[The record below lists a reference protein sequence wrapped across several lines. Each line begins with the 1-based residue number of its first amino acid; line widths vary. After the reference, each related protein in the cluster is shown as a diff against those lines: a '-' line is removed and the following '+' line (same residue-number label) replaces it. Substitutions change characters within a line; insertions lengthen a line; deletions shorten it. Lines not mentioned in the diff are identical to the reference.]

1 MCGIF
6 GFIGYGDRE
15 EKGIIDLNDLTYSLA
30 VESSVRGTDAT
41 GIAYVKNRRI
51 SISKQAKPAYQMKF
65 KLPKNVSTVI
75 GHTRHTTQGD
85 EKHNQ
90 NNHPFYGRA
99 GRTNF
104 ALTHNGIL
112 YNDSFLRKKYNLP
125 VNNIETDS
133 YVAVQLI
140 EKKHK
145 LNKESL
151 TFMAEEVSGSFTFAL
166 LDDKET
172 LYIVKGSSPV
182 SILHFPKEKL
192 YVYASTEEI
201 LWKALVDSDLF
212 RRIKSGEYEV
222 LDISDGE
229 ILQIHKN
236 GIIERSIFTLRYGYG
251 LGMNMYRYNSLSYS
265 DEEAAEIDE
274 IKSYASAHGYTS
286 EEVDYLLSC
295 GCTVDDLLWGL

>member
-6 GFIGYGDRE
+6 GFIGYGDNQ
-15 EKGIIDLNDLTYSLA
+15 EKGIIDLDELTYSLA

-41 GIAYVKNRRI
+41 GIAYVRNKRI
-51 SISKQAKPAYQMKF
+51 SISKQAKPAYQMSF

-112 YNDSFLRKKYNLP
+112 YNDSFLRNKYNLP
-125 VNNIETDS
+125 VSNIETDS

-172 LYIVKGSSPV
+172 LYIVKGSSPI
-182 SILHFPKEKL
+182 SMIHFPKEKL

-222 LDISDGE
+222 LDVSDGE

-236 GIIERSIFTLRYGYG
+236 GGIERSIFALKDSFG
-251 LGMNMYRYNSLSYS
+251 LGMNMYRAGSIIYN
-265 DEEAAEIDE
+265 EEDDEIDE